1 MDVKIDVETGAA
13 VQIII
18 NLVKAFG
25 SGVQAEEP
33 EKAAAL
39 TEAYAF
45 IKNNLE
51 VTCGE

>member
-1 MDVKIDVETGAA
+1 MDVKIDVETGPALE
-13 VQIII
+13 IIL
-18 NLVKAFG
+18 NLVQAFG
-25 SGVQAEEP
+25 SGVRAEET